1 MANDTTKLH
10 RHRRAAEPQRLPPG
24 ARGHRGHHPL
34 AFCEGHGGASSGC
47 NEGYSDL
54 ITKLGTLE
62 DCKGAWMLFDMRDF
76 CGLAPDGI
84 ICVPRMRT
92 IGKETR
98 AELEDSAT
106 SQGGRCWSEPNEVI
120 VRVLRGSQPAHW
132 TGIVSVTSTPVSPA
146 LVYPSTLLATEFRW
160 IYGPSPVV
168 LVKLDFRDTQWH
180 LSSRNWTHF
189 TNVAIVPW
197 ARHTSSDLQQ
207 LPSRSVKVYELHA
220 GRTAAGRQRTG

>member
-132 TGIVSVTSTPVSPA
+132 TGICELHLHARVASPGIPIHATGNRIPLDIWAFTSGIGQTGLQGHSVA
-146 LVYPSTLLATEFRW
+146 LIVQ
-160 IYGPSPVV
+160 
-168 LVKLDFRDTQWH
+168 KLDSFHQCCHCPMGSTH
-180 LSSRNWTHF
+180 L
-189 TNVAIVPW
+189 
-197 ARHTSSDLQQ
+197 Q
-207 LPSRSVKVYELHA
+207 
-220 GRTAAGRQRTG
+220 